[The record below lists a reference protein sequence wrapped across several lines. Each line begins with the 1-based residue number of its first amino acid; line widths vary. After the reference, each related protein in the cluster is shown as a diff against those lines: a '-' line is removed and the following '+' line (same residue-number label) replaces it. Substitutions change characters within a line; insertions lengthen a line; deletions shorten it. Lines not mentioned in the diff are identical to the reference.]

1 MKILV
6 ASSSP
11 LAKNLLNHI
20 KSSDHQLLGGISSP
34 DRASGRG
41 QSVSSNE
48 FASYCQEI
56 GVTCY
61 KPSTN
66 EELADILQKTQAE
79 LVITLA
85 YGRLIKT
92 SELQIPKHGWLNVH
106 FSLLPRW
113 RGAAPVQRA
122 IAAGDEQSGVT
133 VFKLEQGLDT
143 GPIYSTLSYP
153 LNDRSRSDEVLKDLS
168 SLCIQPVNQALI
180 MIAAGEPA
188 STQETKGV
196 TLAPKI
202 LKSEGKID
210 WNRDSKLL
218 DRQIRAFQP
227 WPGAYTSFNG
237 TRIEI
242 IEARVSDADGAVGEV
257 ISLKPLLIGAGSGSL
272 EIIRVKPENKREM
285 SSSDWLRGARI
296 TLPCAF
302 E

>member
-11 LAKNLLNHI
+11 LAKDLLNHI
-20 KSSDHQLLGGISSP
+20 NSSGHQLLGGISSP

-41 QSVSSNE
+41 QSVSSND

-61 KPSTN
+61 KPNTN
-66 EELADILQKTQAE
+66 EELADILQKTQVE

-122 IAAGDEQSGVT
+122 IAAGDERSGVT
-133 VFKLEQGLDT
+133 VFKLEEGLDT

-168 SLCIQPVNQALI
+168 SICFQPVNQALI

-188 STQETKGV
+188 TTQESNGV

-202 LKSEGKID
+202 SKSEGRID
-210 WNRDSKLL
+210 WNRDSKML

-227 WPGAYTSFNG
+227 WPGAYTSLNG

-242 IEARVSDADGAVGEV
+242 IEARVSETDGAAGEV
-257 ISLKPLLIGAGSGSL
+257 ISINPLLVGTGSGSL

>member
-20 KSSDHQLLGGISSP
+20 KNSGHQLLGGISSP

-41 QSVSSNE
+41 QSVSSND
-48 FASYCQEI
+48 FASYCREI
-56 GVTCY
+56 GVSCY

-113 RGAAPVQRA
+113 RGASPVQRA
-122 IAAGDEQSGVT
+122 IAARDRETGIT
-133 VFKLEQGLDT
+133 VFKLEEGLDT
-143 GPIYSTLSYP
+143 GPIYSTINYALDSK
-153 LNDRSRSDEVLKDLS
+153 SRSDQVLNHLAILS
-168 SLCIQPVNQALI
+168 IKPVNEALK
-180 MIAAGEPA
+180 MIEDGQRPTAQSGD
-188 STQETKGV
+188 GV

-202 LKSEGKID
+202 LKSEGRID
-210 WNRDSKLL
+210 WSQDSKEIEA
-218 DRQIRAFQP
+218 RIRAFHP
-227 WPGAYTSFNG
+227 WPGAYTLING
-237 TRIEI
+237 KRIGVIEGKVRENKGVAGEI
-242 IEARVSDADGAVGEV
+242 I
-257 ISLKPLLIGAGSGSL
+257 SLEPLIVASGSSSL
-272 EIIRVKPENKREM
+272 EILRVKPENKKEM
-285 SSSDWLRGARI
+285 SSVEWLRGARI
-296 TLPCAF
+296 SLPCAF

>member
-20 KSSDHQLLGGISSP
+20 KNSDHQLLGGISSP

-41 QSVSSNE
+41 QSVSSND

-56 GVTCY
+56 GVSCY

-66 EELADILQKTQAE
+66 EELADILQNTQAE

-153 LNDRSRSDEVLKDLS
+153 LNARSRSDEVLKDLS
-168 SLCIQPVNQALI
+168 SLCIQPVSHALM

-188 STQETKGV
+188 TTQESEGV

-202 LKSEGKID
+202 LKSEGRID
-210 WNRDSKLL
+210 WNQDSKLL

-242 IEARVSDADGAVGEV
+242 IEARASDVDGAVGEV
-257 ISLKPLLIGAGSGSL
+257 ISLNPLLIGTGSGSL

>member
-11 LAKNLLNHI
+11 LAKDLLNHI
-20 KSSDHQLLGGISSP
+20 KNSDHQLLGGISSP

-41 QSVSSNE
+41 QSVSSND

-188 STQETKGV
+188 TTQESEGV
-196 TLAPKI
+196 MLAPKI
-202 LKSEGKID
+202 LKSEGRID
-210 WNRDSKLL
+210 WNRDSKML

-227 WPGAYTSFNG
+227 WPGAYTSLNG

-242 IEARVSDADGAVGEV
+242 IEARVSETAGAAGKV
-257 ISLKPLLIGAGSGSL
+257 ISVNPLLVGTGSGSL

>member
-11 LAKNLLNHI
+11 LAKDLLNHI
-20 KSSDHQLLGGISSP
+20 KNSDHQLLGGISSP

-41 QSVSSNE
+41 QSVSSND

-61 KPSTN
+61 KPNTN

-188 STQETKGV
+188 TTQESEGV
-196 TLAPKI
+196 MLAPKI
-202 LKSEGKID
+202 LKSEGRID
-210 WNRDSKLL
+210 WNRDSKML

-227 WPGAYTSFNG
+227 WPGAYTSLNG

-242 IEARVSDADGAVGEV
+242 IEAIVSETDGAAGEV
-257 ISLKPLLIGAGSGSL
+257 ISVNPLLVGTGSGSL

>member
-11 LAKNLLNHI
+11 LAKDLLNHI
-20 KSSDHQLLGGISSP
+20 NNSEHQLLGGISSP

-41 QSVSSNE
+41 QSVSSND

-188 STQETKGV
+188 TTQESDGV

-202 LKSEGKID
+202 LKSEGRID
-210 WNRDSKLL
+210 WNQDSKLL

-257 ISLKPLLIGAGSGSL
+257 ISLNPLLIGTGSGSL

>member
-1 MKILV
+1 MRILV

-11 LAKNLLNHI
+11 LAKDLLSHTNN
-20 KSSDHQLLGGISSP
+20 SEHQLLGGISSP

-41 QSVSSNE
+41 QSVSSND

-66 EELADILQKTQAE
+66 EELADILQKTEAE

-85 YGRLIKT
+85 FGRLIKT

-188 STQETKGV
+188 TAQESDGV

-202 LKSEGKID
+202 LKSEGRID
-210 WNRDSKLL
+210 WNRDSKML

-227 WPGAYTSFNG
+227 WPGAYTSLNG

-242 IEARVSDADGAVGEV
+242 IEARVSETAGAAGEV
-257 ISLKPLLIGAGSGSL
+257 ISVNPLLVGTGSGSL

>member
-20 KSSDHQLLGGISSP
+20 KNSDHQLLGGISSP

-41 QSVSSNE
+41 QSVSSND

-61 KPSTN
+61 KSSTN

-188 STQETKGV
+188 TTQEIEGV

-202 LKSEGKID
+202 LKSEGRID
-210 WNRDSKLL
+210 WNRDSKML
-218 DRQIRAFQP
+218 DSQIRAFQP

-242 IEARVSDADGAVGEV
+242 IEARVSEAHGVAGEV
-257 ISLKPLLIGAGSGSL
+257 LSINPLLVGTGSGSL

>member
-11 LAKNLLNHI
+11 LAKELLNHI
-20 KSSDHQLLGGISSP
+20 NNSEHQLLGGISSP

-41 QSVSSNE
+41 QSVSSND

-153 LNDRSRSDEVLKDLS
+153 LNDGSRSDEVLKDLS

-188 STQETKGV
+188 TTQESEGV
-196 TLAPKI
+196 MLAPKI
-202 LKSEGKID
+202 LKSEGRID
-210 WNRDSKLL
+210 WNRDSKML

-227 WPGAYTSFNG
+227 WPGAYTSLNG

-242 IEARVSDADGAVGEV
+242 IEAIVSETDGAAGEV
-257 ISLKPLLIGAGSGSL
+257 ISVNPLLVGTGSGSL

>member
-11 LAKNLLNHI
+11 LAKDLLNYV
-20 KSSDHQLLGGISSP
+20 KNSDHQLLGGISSP

-41 QSVSSNE
+41 QSVSSND
-48 FASYCQEI
+48 FASYCHEI

-66 EELADILQKTQAE
+66 KELADILQKTQVE

-153 LNDRSRSDEVLKDLS
+153 LNDRSRSDVVLKDLS

-188 STQETKGV
+188 TTQESEGV
-196 TLAPKI
+196 MLAPKI
-202 LKSEGKID
+202 LKSEGRID
-210 WNRDSKLL
+210 WNRDSKML

-227 WPGAYTSFNG
+227 WPGAYTSLNG

-242 IEARVSDADGAVGEV
+242 IEARVSETAGAAGEV
-257 ISLKPLLIGAGSGSL
+257 ISVNPLLVGSGSGSL

>member
-11 LAKNLLNHI
+11 LAENLLNHI

-56 GVTCY
+56 GMTCY

-66 EELADILQKTQAE
+66 EELADILKKTQAE

-92 SELQIPKHGWLNVH
+92 NELQIPKHGWLNVH

-168 SLCIQPVNQALI
+168 SLCIQPVNQALM

-188 STQETKGV
+188 TTQETKGV

-227 WPGAYTSFNG
+227 WPGAYTSFNS

-242 IEARVSDADGAVGEV
+242 IEARVSDAVGAAGEV
-257 ISLKPLLIGAGSGSL
+257 ISLNPLLVGTGSGSL

>member
-20 KSSDHQLLGGISSP
+20 KNSDHQLLGGISSP

-41 QSVSSNE
+41 QSVSSND

-56 GVTCY
+56 GVSCY

-153 LNDRSRSDEVLKDLS
+153 LNNKSRSDEVLKDLS

-188 STQETKGV
+188 TTQESDGV

-202 LKSEGKID
+202 LKSDGRID
-210 WNRDSKLL
+210 WNRDSKML

-242 IEARVSDADGAVGEV
+242 IEARVSETAGAGGEV
-257 ISLKPLLIGAGSGSL
+257 ISVNPLLVGTGSGSL

>member
-11 LAKNLLNHI
+11 LAKDLLNHI
-20 KSSDHQLLGGISSP
+20 KNSDHQLLGGISSP

-41 QSVSSNE
+41 QSVSSND
-48 FASYCQEI
+48 FASYCHEI

-66 EELADILQKTQAE
+66 KELADILQKTQVE

-188 STQETKGV
+188 TTQESEGV
-196 TLAPKI
+196 MLAPKI
-202 LKSEGKID
+202 LKSEGRID
-210 WNRDSKLL
+210 WNRDSKML

-227 WPGAYTSFNG
+227 WPGAYTSLNG

-242 IEARVSDADGAVGEV
+242 IEARVSETAGAAGEV
-257 ISLKPLLIGAGSGSL
+257 ISINPLLVGTGSGSL

>member
-1 MKILV
+1 MKILI

-11 LAKNLLNHI
+11 LAKDLLNYI
-20 KSSDHQLLGGISSP
+20 KNSDHQLLGGISSP

-41 QSVSSNE
+41 QSVSSND
-48 FASYCQEI
+48 FASYCHEI

-66 EELADILQKTQAE
+66 KELADILQKTQVE

-188 STQETKGV
+188 TTQESEGV
-196 TLAPKI
+196 MLAPKI
-202 LKSEGKID
+202 LKSEGRID
-210 WNRDSKLL
+210 WNRDSKML

-227 WPGAYTSFNG
+227 WPGAYTSLNG

-242 IEARVSDADGAVGEV
+242 IEAIVSETAGAAGEV
-257 ISLKPLLIGAGSGSL
+257 ISVNPLLVGTGSGSL

>member
-1 MKILV
+1 M
-6 ASSSP
+6 S
-11 LAKNLLNHI
+11 
-20 KSSDHQLLGGISSP
+20 
-34 DRASGRG
+34 
-41 QSVSSNE
+41 
-48 FASYCQEI
+48 
-56 GVTCY
+56 CY

-153 LNDRSRSDEVLKDLS
+153 LNDKSRSDEVLKDLS

-188 STQETKGV
+188 TTQESDGV

-202 LKSEGKID
+202 LKSDGRID
-210 WNRDSKLL
+210 WNRDSKML

-242 IEARVSDADGAVGEV
+242 IEARVSDADGAAGEV
-257 ISLKPLLIGAGSGSL
+257 ISLNPLLVGTGSGSL

-285 SSSDWLRGARI
+285 SSSDWVRGARI
-296 TLPCAF
+296 TVPCAF

>member
-20 KSSDHQLLGGISSP
+20 KNSDHQLLGGISSP

-41 QSVSSNE
+41 QSVSSND

-61 KPSTN
+61 KPSAN
-66 EELADILQKTQAE
+66 EELADIVQKTQAE

-106 FSLLPRW
+106 FSLLPKW

-153 LNDRSRSDEVLKDLS
+153 LNERSRSDEVLKDLS
-168 SLCIQPVNQALI
+168 SLSIQPVNQALI
-180 MIAAGEPA
+180 MIAAGEPPT
-188 STQETKGV
+188 TQESDGV

-202 LKSEGKID
+202 LKSEGRID

-227 WPGAYTSFNG
+227 WPGAHTSFNG

-242 IEARVSDADGAVGEV
+242 IEARVSDADGAAGEV
-257 ISLKPLLIGAGSGSL
+257 ISIKPLLVGTGSGSL
-272 EIIRVKPENKREM
+272 EIIRVKPENRREM

>member
-20 KSSDHQLLGGISSP
+20 KNSDHQLLGGISSP

-41 QSVSSNE
+41 QSVSSND

-188 STQETKGV
+188 TTQESDGV

-202 LKSEGKID
+202 LKSEGRID
-210 WNRDSKLL
+210 WNQDSKLL

-257 ISLKPLLIGAGSGSL
+257 ISLNPLLIGTGSGSV
-272 EIIRVKPENKREM
+272 EIFRVKPENKREM

>member
-11 LAKNLLNHI
+11 LAKDLLNHI
-20 KSSDHQLLGGISSP
+20 KNSDHQLLGGISSP

-41 QSVSSNE
+41 QSVSSND

-66 EELADILQKTQAE
+66 KELADILQKTQVE

-133 VFKLEQGLDT
+133 VFKLEEGLDT

-188 STQETKGV
+188 TTQESEGV

-202 LKSEGKID
+202 LKSEGRID
-210 WNRDSKLL
+210 WNRESKIL

-227 WPGAYTSFNG
+227 WPGAYTSLNG

-242 IEARVSDADGAVGEV
+242 IEARVSETAGAAGEV
-257 ISLKPLLIGAGSGSL
+257 ISINPLLVGTGSGSL

>member
-11 LAKNLLNHI
+11 LAKELLNHI
-20 KSSDHQLLGGISSP
+20 KNSDHQLLGGISSP

-41 QSVSSNE
+41 QSVSSND

-61 KPSTN
+61 KSSTN

-133 VFKLEQGLDT
+133 VFKLEEGLDT

-188 STQETKGV
+188 TAQESEGV

-202 LKSEGKID
+202 LKSEGRID
-210 WNRDSKLL
+210 WNRNSKMI
-218 DRQIRAFQP
+218 DMQIRAFQP
-227 WPGAYTSFNG
+227 WPGAYTSLNG

-242 IEARVSDADGAVGEV
+242 IEAIVSETAGAAGEV
-257 ISLKPLLIGAGSGSL
+257 ISVNPLLVGTGSGSL

>member
-20 KSSDHQLLGGISSP
+20 KNSDHQLLGGISSP

-41 QSVSSNE
+41 LSVSSND

-56 GVTCY
+56 GVNCY

-92 SELQIPKHGWLNVH
+92 NELQIPKHGWLNVH

-153 LNDRSRSDEVLKDLS
+153 LNDKSRSDEVLKDLS

-188 STQETKGV
+188 TTQESDGV

-202 LKSEGKID
+202 LKSDGRID
-210 WNRDSKLL
+210 WNRDSKML

-242 IEARVSDADGAVGEV
+242 IEARVSDADGAAGEV
-257 ISLKPLLIGAGSGSL
+257 ISLNPLLVGTGSGSL

-285 SSSDWLRGARI
+285 SSSDWVRGARI
-296 TLPCAF
+296 TVPCAF

>member
-20 KSSDHQLLGGISSP
+20 KNSDHQLLGGISSP

-41 QSVSSNE
+41 QSVSSND

-56 GVTCY
+56 TVTCY

-153 LNDRSRSDEVLKDLS
+153 LNDKSRSDEVLKDLS

-188 STQETKGV
+188 TTQESDGV

-202 LKSEGKID
+202 LKSDGRID
-210 WNRDSKLL
+210 WNRDSKML

-242 IEARVSDADGAVGEV
+242 IEARVSDADGAAGEV
-257 ISLKPLLIGAGSGSL
+257 ISLNPLLVGTGSGSL

-285 SSSDWLRGARI
+285 SSSDWVRGARI
-296 TLPCAF
+296 TVPCAF

>member
-1 MKILV
+1 MKILL

-11 LAKNLLNHI
+11 LAKDLLNHI
-20 KSSDHQLLGGISSP
+20 NSSGHQLLGGITSP

-41 QSVSSNE
+41 QSVSSND
-48 FASYCQEI
+48 FGSYCQEI

-61 KPSTN
+61 KPNTN
-66 EELADILQKTQAE
+66 EELSDILQKTQVE

-122 IAAGDEQSGVT
+122 IAAGDERSGVT
-133 VFKLEQGLDT
+133 VFKLEEGLDT

-180 MIAAGEPA
+180 MIAAGESA
-188 STQETKGV
+188 TTQESDGV

-202 LKSEGKID
+202 LKSEGRID
-210 WNRDSKLL
+210 WNRDSKML
-218 DRQIRAFQP
+218 DRRIRAFQP
-227 WPGAYTSFNG
+227 WPGAYTSLNG

-242 IEARVSDADGAVGEV
+242 IEAIVSETDGAAGEV
-257 ISLKPLLIGAGSGSL
+257 ISINPLLVGTGSGSL

>member
-11 LAKNLLNHI
+11 LAKNLLNHV
-20 KSSDHQLLGGISSP
+20 KNSDHQLLGGISSP

-41 QSVSSNE
+41 QSVSSND

-56 GVTCY
+56 GVSCY

-153 LNDRSRSDEVLKDLS
+153 LNNRSRSDEVLTDLS

-188 STQETKGV
+188 TTQESDGV

-202 LKSEGKID
+202 LKSEGRID
-210 WNRDSKLL
+210 WNHDSKLL

-242 IEARVSDADGAVGEV
+242 IEARVSDADGAAGEV
-257 ISLKPLLIGAGSGSL
+257 ISINPLLVGTGSGSL
-272 EIIRVKPENKREM
+272 QIIRMKPENKREM
-285 SSSDWLRGARI
+285 SSSDWVRGARI
-296 TLPCAF
+296 TVPCAF

>member
-11 LAKNLLNHI
+11 LAKDLLNHI
-20 KSSDHQLLGGISSP
+20 KNSDHQLLGGISSP

-41 QSVSSNE
+41 QSVSSND
-48 FASYCQEI
+48 FASYCHEI

-66 EELADILQKTQAE
+66 KELADILQKTQVE

-133 VFKLEQGLDT
+133 IFKLEEGLDT

-153 LNDRSRSDEVLKDLS
+153 LNDGSRSDEVLKDLS

-188 STQETKGV
+188 TTQESEGV
-196 TLAPKI
+196 MLAPKI
-202 LKSEGKID
+202 LKSEGRID
-210 WNRDSKLL
+210 WNRDSKML

-227 WPGAYTSFNG
+227 WPGAYASLNG

-242 IEARVSDADGAVGEV
+242 IEARVSETDGAAGEV
-257 ISLKPLLIGAGSGSL
+257 ISINPLLVGTGSGSL

>member
-20 KSSDHQLLGGISSP
+20 KNSDHQLLGGISSP

-41 QSVSSNE
+41 QAVRSND

-56 GVTCY
+56 GVSCY

-66 EELADILQKTQAE
+66 EELADILQKTQVE

-92 SELQIPKHGWLNVH
+92 NELQIPKHGWLNVH

-153 LNDRSRSDEVLKDLS
+153 LNNRSRSDEVLKDLS
-168 SLCIQPVNQALI
+168 SLCIQPVSHALR
-180 MIAAGEPA
+180 MIAAGERA
-188 STQETKGV
+188 TAQDSEGV
-196 TLAPKI
+196 RLAPKI
-202 LKSEGKID
+202 LKSDGRID
-210 WNRDSKLL
+210 WNRDSKML

-242 IEARVSDADGAVGEV
+242 I
-257 ISLKPLLIGAGSGSL
+257 
-272 EIIRVKPENKREM
+272 
-285 SSSDWLRGARI
+285 
-296 TLPCAF
+296 
-302 E
+302 

>member
-20 KSSDHQLLGGISSP
+20 KNSDHQLLGGISSP

-41 QSVSSNE
+41 QSVSSND

-61 KPSTN
+61 KSSTN

-188 STQETKGV
+188 TTQEIEGV

-202 LKSEGKID
+202 LKSEGRID
-210 WNRDSKLL
+210 WNRDSKML

-242 IEARVSDADGAVGEV
+242 IEARVSEAHGVAGGVLS
-257 ISLKPLLIGAGSGSL
+257 INPLLVGTGSGSL

>member
-20 KSSDHQLLGGISSP
+20 KNSDHQLLGGISSP

-41 QSVSSNE
+41 QSVSSND

-56 GVTCY
+56 GVNCY

-153 LNDRSRSDEVLKDLS
+153 LNDKSRSDEVLKDLS

-188 STQETKGV
+188 TTQESDGV

-202 LKSEGKID
+202 LKSDGRID
-210 WNRDSKLL
+210 WNRDSKML

-242 IEARVSDADGAVGEV
+242 IEARVSDADGAAGEV
-257 ISLKPLLIGAGSGSL
+257 ISLNPLLVGTGSGSL

-285 SSSDWLRGARI
+285 SSSDWVRGARI
-296 TLPCAF
+296 TVPCAF

>member
-20 KSSDHQLLGGISSP
+20 DNSEHQLLGGISSP

-41 QSVSSNE
+41 QSVSSND

-56 GVTCY
+56 DVTCH

-66 EELADILQKTQAE
+66 EELAGILQKTQVE

-85 YGRLIKT
+85 YGRLIK
-92 SELQIPKHGWLNVH
+92 SNELQIPRHGWLNVH

-133 VFKLEQGLDT
+133 VFKLEEGLDT

-168 SLCIQPVNQALI
+168 SLCIQPVTQALI

-188 STQETKGV
+188 TAQESDGV

-202 LKSEGKID
+202 LKGEGRID
-210 WNRDSKLL
+210 WNRDSKMI

-227 WPGAYTSFNG
+227 WPGAHTSVNG

-242 IEARVSDADGAVGEV
+242 IEAKVSEADGVAGKV
-257 ISLKPLLIGAGSGSL
+257 ISLNPLLVGTGSGSL

>member
-1 MKILV
+1 
-6 ASSSP
+6 
-11 LAKNLLNHI
+11 
-20 KSSDHQLLGGISSP
+20 
-34 DRASGRG
+34 
-41 QSVSSNE
+41 
-48 FASYCQEI
+48 
-56 GVTCY
+56 VTCY

-66 EELADILQKTQAE
+66 EELAEILQKTQVE

-92 SELQIPKHGWLNVH
+92 NELRIPKYGWLNVH

-133 VFKLEQGLDT
+133 VFQLDQGLDT

-153 LNDRSRSDEVLKDLS
+153 LNDRSRSDEVLKELS
-168 SLCIQPVNQALI
+168 ALCIQPVNQALI
-180 MIAAGEPA
+180 MIAAGEHA
-188 STQETKGV
+188 TTQPSEGV

-202 LKSEGKID
+202 LKSEGRID
-210 WNRDSKLL
+210 WNRDSKML

-227 WPGAYTSFNG
+227 WPGAYTSVNG

-242 IEARVSDADGAVGEV
+242 IEARVSGVDGVAGEI
-257 ISLKPLLIGAGSGSL
+257 ISLNPLLVGTGSGSL
-272 EIIRVKPENKREM
+272 EIISVKPENKREM

-296 TLPCAF
+296 TLPCVF

>member
-11 LAKNLLNHI
+11 LARNLLNHI
-20 KSSDHQLLGGISSP
+20 KNSDHQLLGGISSP

-41 QSVSSNE
+41 QSVSSND

-56 GVTCY
+56 GVNCY

-66 EELADILQKTQAE
+66 EELADILQKTQVE

-153 LNDRSRSDEVLKDLS
+153 LNDKSRSDEVLKDLS

-188 STQETKGV
+188 TTQESDGV

-202 LKSEGKID
+202 LKSDGRID
-210 WNRDSKLL
+210 WNRDSKML

-242 IEARVSDADGAVGEV
+242 IEAGVSDADGAAGEV
-257 ISLKPLLIGAGSGSL
+257 ISLNPLLVGTGSGSL

-285 SSSDWLRGARI
+285 SSSDWVRGARI
-296 TLPCAF
+296 TVPCAF

>member
-20 KSSDHQLLGGISSP
+20 KNSGHQLLGGISSP

-41 QSVSSNE
+41 QSVSSND
-48 FASYCQEI
+48 FASHCQEI
-56 GVTCY
+56 GVICY

-66 EELADILQKTQAE
+66 EELADILQKTQVE

-92 SELQIPKHGWLNVH
+92 NELQIPKHGWLNVH

-153 LNDRSRSDEVLKDLS
+153 LNNRSRSDEVLKDLS
-168 SLCIQPVNQALI
+168 SLCIQPVSHALR
-180 MIAAGEPA
+180 MIAAGERA
-188 STQETKGV
+188 TAQDSEGV
-196 TLAPKI
+196 RLAPKI
-202 LKSEGKID
+202 LKSDGRID
-210 WNRDSKLL
+210 WNRDSKML

-242 IEARVSDADGAVGEV
+242 IEARVSDADGAAGEV
-257 ISLKPLLIGAGSGSL
+257 ISLNPLLVGTGSGSL

-285 SSSDWLRGARI
+285 SSSDWVRGARI
-296 TLPCAF
+296 TVPCAF

>member
-20 KSSDHQLLGGISSP
+20 KNSDHQLLGGISSP

-41 QSVSSNE
+41 QSVSSND

-56 GVTCY
+56 GVSCY

-92 SELQIPKHGWLNVH
+92 NELQIPKHGWLNVH

-188 STQETKGV
+188 TTQEIEGV

-202 LKSEGKID
+202 LKSEGRID
-210 WNRDSKLL
+210 WNQDSKLL

-257 ISLKPLLIGAGSGSL
+257 ISLNPLLIGTGSGSV
-272 EIIRVKPENKREM
+272 EIFRVKPENKREM

>member
-11 LAKNLLNHI
+11 LAKDLLNHI
-20 KSSDHQLLGGISSP
+20 NNSEHQLLGGISSP

-41 QSVSSNE
+41 QSVSSND

-61 KPSTN
+61 KPNTN

-133 VFKLEQGLDT
+133 VFKLEEGLDT

-188 STQETKGV
+188 TAQESEGV

-202 LKSEGKID
+202 LKSEGRID
-210 WNRDSKLL
+210 WNRNSKMI
-218 DRQIRAFQP
+218 DMQIRAFQP
-227 WPGAYTSFNG
+227 WPGAYTSLNG

-242 IEARVSDADGAVGEV
+242 IEARVSEADGVAGEV
-257 ISLKPLLIGAGSGSL
+257 ISLNPLLVGTGSGSL

>member
-11 LAKNLLNHI
+11 LAKELLNHI
-20 KSSDHQLLGGISSP
+20 KNSDYQLLGSISSP
-34 DRASGRG
+34 DRESGRG

-48 FASYCQEI
+48 FSSYCQEI

-66 EELADILQKTQAE
+66 QELADILQKTQVE
-79 LVITLA
+79 LIITLA

-92 SELQIPKHGWLNVH
+92 NELQIPKYGWLNVH

-122 IAAGDEQSGVT
+122 IAAGDEQSGVS

-153 LNDRSRSDEVLKDLS
+153 LNDRSRSDEVLKELS
-168 SLCIQPVNQALI
+168 ALCIQPVNQALI
-180 MIAAGEPA
+180 MIAAGERA
-188 STQETKGV
+188 TTQKSDGV
-196 TLAPKI
+196 TFAPKI
-202 LKSEGKID
+202 LKSEGRID
-210 WNRDSKLL
+210 WNRDSKML

-227 WPGAYTSFNG
+227 WPGAYTSVNG

-242 IEARVSDADGAVGEV
+242 IEARVSEAHGVAGEV
-257 ISLKPLLIGAGSGSL
+257 ISLNPLLVGTGSGSL
-272 EIIRVKPENKREM
+272 EISRVKPENKREM